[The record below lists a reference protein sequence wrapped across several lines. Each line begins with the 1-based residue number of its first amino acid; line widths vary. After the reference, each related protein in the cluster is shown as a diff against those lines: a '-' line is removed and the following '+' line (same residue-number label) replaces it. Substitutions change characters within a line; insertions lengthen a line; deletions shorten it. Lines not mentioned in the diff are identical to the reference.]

1 MPGVRQPE
9 QLNDECDNRGGGGV
23 STNSSVPRWVRRSL
37 GGVCIACLLV
47 WRVTSGFDRLAD
59 RWAARAETFRALDLQ
74 GNSVQVSPGERGRC
88 VLLFFCMCPN
98 CKELARQ
105 FCLPS
110 THPEAGDVQVFGIL
124 HADPRQGTEFLT
136 ATRFPG
142 ILLLDPLGK
151 VHEKYGIGPCPN
163 AWLVN
168 SGGTI
173 RFFRPGSII
182 PSELSRELTTWLGDR
197 RTQ

>member
-1 MPGVRQPE
+1 V
-9 QLNDECDNRGGGGV
+9 
-23 STNSSVPRWVRRSL
+23 
-37 GGVCIACLLV
+37 
-47 WRVTSGFDRLAD
+47 
-59 RWAARAETFRALDLQ
+59 DLQ

-105 FCLPS
+105 FRLPS
-110 THPEAGDVQVFGIL
+110 TRPEAEGVQVFGIL
-124 HADPRQGTEFLT
+124 HADLRQGTEFLT

-142 ILLLDPLGK
+142 MLLVDPLGE
-151 VHEKYGIGPCPN
+151 VHEKYGIGACPN

-168 SGGTI
+168 PGGTI
-173 RFFRPGSII
+173 RFSQPGSII
-182 PSELSRELTTWLGDR
+182 LPELRGELTTWLGDR